1 MKMLFF
7 MIRKYL
13 SKSQKRALNQ
23 SITTMGKKCVWR
35 IILSTYSNQLMFGHS
50 EKYTKFE
57 KNLPL
62 KIWRYSVVSNFKW
75 KIFSNFVAFSEDPN
89 FKLTSLKKKIQKKNP
104 LSIWRYSVVSNF
116 KWKIFSNFVAFSEYP
131 NQQFWKIHQ
140 NAWVIIR
147 LS

>member
-35 IILSTYSNQLMFGHS
+35 IILSTYSNQLKFGHS

-75 KIFSNFVAFSEDPN
+75 KS
-89 FKLTSLKKKIQKKNP
+89 
-104 LSIWRYSVVSNF
+104 
-116 KWKIFSNFVAFSEYP
+116 FSNFVAFSEYP
-131 NQQFWKIHQ
+131 NFKYIHKIFSLRRKTFLP
-140 NAWVIIR
+140 IR
-147 LS
+147 KLCLWLCFSLITVFPACFFFKSKLILQ